1 MKNLNAD
8 QNFTSSFNG
17 LLGLVKYLRS
27 DSGCPWDREQN
38 SQSLTPMLL
47 DETYELI
54 SAIESS
60 HNSEIVE
67 ELGDV
72 LLHIAFQIEIAE
84 AKQSFSEK
92 DVFSAVIS
100 KYVNR
105 HPHVFGDS
113 KVSDSKAV
121 KAQWASIKREEGL
134 EHDKSV
140 LDGVPKQMP
149 SLSYAEAIQN
159 RASSAGLSE
168 IGDKEISVNLY
179 ERLLQAR
186 DSGTQEEWEATLGD
200 FLFSLVYT
208 SRRRKSDAETSLRQ
222 ANSRFYQR
230 FIKIEELL
238 QENNSNLSDLSIE
251 EKEELWCKAKL
262 LVG

>member
-1 MKNLNAD
+1 MDIHN
-8 QNFTSSFNG
+8 TSCYPNTYDG
-17 LLGLVKYLRS
+17 LLQLLERLRGA
-27 DSGCPWDREQN
+27 DGCPWDQEQTR
-38 SQSLTPMLL
+38 SSMKSLFL
-47 DETYELI
+47 EECYELI
-54 SAIESS
+54 EAIEENDT
-60 HNSEIVE
+60 HKIVE

-72 LLHIAFQIEIAE
+72 LFHILFQIQIGKESGE
-84 AKQSFSEK
+84 FTQGL
-92 DVFSAVIS
+92 VFSSLIHKLVR
-100 KYVNR
+100 R